1 MNVENE
7 HTSYYHQAKE
17 LALKTGWV
25 SVSLIQRRLR
35 LSYGMAL
42 SILQGLEHR
51 GVIESSGEAGKWRVK
66 GFAGVPEADATS
78 EHGSGDGEM
87 TGEEDS
93 RPRKRAEKPYQ
104 VTAPTEAFAGAAQ
117 QPRKADPHI

>member
-7 HTSYYHQAKE
+7 HISYYLQAKE

-35 LSYGMAL
+35 LGYGMAL

-51 GVIESSGEAGKWRVK
+51 GVIESSGETGKWRVK
-66 GFAGVPEADATS
+66 GFVGVPEADTTS
-78 EHGSGDGEM
+78 EDGSGDGEM
-87 TGEEDS
+87 TGEES
-93 RPRKRAEKPYQ
+93 
-104 VTAPTEAFAGAAQ
+104 
-117 QPRKADPHI
+117 